1 MFYVDFTVLA
11 IVSLVLMAL
20 WAVLVC
26 LGKKKVFALF
36 AVAHSLLYIDCFV
49 LRNHFDF
56 EIAGIMLAVSAV
68 AAIIK
73 LLQHKKVRYSKQLA
87 MYLLISAVPV
97 FLYLLVSIY
106 W

>member
-1 MFYVDFTVLA
+1 MFIDFTVLA
-11 IVSLVLMAL
+11 IVSVVLMVL

-26 LGKKKVFALF
+26 LGKQKVFALF
-36 AVAHSLLYIDCFV
+36 AVAHVLLYVDCFA
-49 LRNHFDF
+49 LQNHFNF
-56 EIAGIMLAVSAV
+56 EFAGIMLAISIV

-97 FLYLLVSIY
+97 FLFALV
-106 W
+106 